1 MVGHTISQKLDNG
14 DVATQ
19 LQTYSMKMLI
29 VEKTIREMRVSCWR
43 SFWQETNAR
52 TRASKPNRGRCG
64 ACLGHAGL
72 CWFPWQ
78 LHGSSKLPAAEGR
91 SVFCR
96 ILVFMTIYASIF
108 SKLRFYAVYLHVY
121 AHVIYLRFIFI
132 FVFTSWALG
141 IFSPQNFHW
150 IGILWISWS
159 RSKKKRTFHLEELAM
174 AAQPLSSVKLQP
186 TSPKVGDFTQKIRS
200 QSEVL

>member
-1 MVGHTISQKLDNG
+1 MFSRCFGQDNCSKFKKNVVGG
-14 DVATQ
+14 DFFSDGWPYYLPKAGQWRCGDSTANIFHEDVD
-19 LQTYSMKMLI
+19 SW
-29 VEKTIREMRVSCWR
+29 KTIREMRVSCWR

-141 IFSPQNFHW
+141 IFFSTKFPLNWHPLNLMESQQKKERFT
-150 IGILWISWS
+150 L
-159 RSKKKRTFHLEELAM
+159 RS
-174 AAQPLSSVKLQP
+174 
-186 TSPKVGDFTQKIRS
+186 
-200 QSEVL
+200 